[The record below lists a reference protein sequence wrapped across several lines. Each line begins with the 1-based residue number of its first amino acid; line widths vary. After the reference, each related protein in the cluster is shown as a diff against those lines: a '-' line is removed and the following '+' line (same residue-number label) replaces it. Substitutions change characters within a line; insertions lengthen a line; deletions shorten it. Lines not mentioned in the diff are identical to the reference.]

1 MVQTFGGG
9 AASPKAGYEVVAGV
23 GPVGAEGFAEAAD
36 VQIYPWVK
44 PRAESQTKYS
54 QYLYR
59 MMSCC
64 KYFVGSTQ
72 VAMSPGTHLN
82 LAQLGKH
89 PKKKADTISCHTL

>member
-36 VQIYPWVK
+36 VQNYPWVK

-72 VAMSPGTHLN
+72 VAMSPGTPLN
-82 LAQLGKH
+82 LAQFGKH
-89 PKKKADTISCHTL
+89 PKKKT